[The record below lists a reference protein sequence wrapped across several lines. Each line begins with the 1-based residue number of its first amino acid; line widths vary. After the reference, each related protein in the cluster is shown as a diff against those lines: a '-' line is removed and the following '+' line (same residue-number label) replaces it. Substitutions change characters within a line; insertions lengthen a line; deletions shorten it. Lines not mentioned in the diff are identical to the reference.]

1 MGSISLLDGWRHG
14 LLATW
19 RDEEINVELHEFAYK
34 SVATVHLSLG
44 VAILNQNVFPLDVTD
59 ISQPLSE

>member
-1 MGSISLLDGWRHG
+1 

-59 ISQPLSE
+59 ISQPLSKITRC